1 VSRRRTLRGR
11 VSATA
16 LLVIGTWVALIAIG
30 FDLIALNR
38 LDGQRDDT
46 LRIRAQAASALVIV
60 RGGEVIGL
68 RESGTDAR
76 LDAGTWVYGADRLVD
91 HPFASTRLQSVV
103 DRVRASNGFTSRANH
118 RFYVL
123 PVRSGTQRVG
133 TIVTATS
140 DESGEEPK
148 RTIVSGSIIVGLLI
162 VAGAYPVLRV
172 ATARALSP
180 VARMARQAQDWS
192 SDAAHRRFGS
202 SSRYEELDGLARSL
216 DGLLDR
222 IDAVLR
228 HERQLSGE
236 LSHELRTPLSR
247 LLGEIELLQQRRVGE
262 WQAELDAMRESA
274 LTMNAI
280 IESALAVARTQLGS
294 RVARTAL
301 DEVLTT
307 YATSEAPTVSVEPA
321 GLTVGVEPAV
331 VLRIVNALVENA
343 RRYARRSV
351 RLSSREADGT
361 IEVLVT
367 NDGAAIDPGD
377 RPMIFEPG
385 FTRAGDDHAGAGLG
399 LPLARRLARA
409 ADGDL
414 WLAEPSQ
421 PTTFVLRLPRG

>member
-1 VSRRRTLRGR
+1 
-11 VSATA
+11 
-16 LLVIGTWVALIAIG
+16 
-30 FDLIALNR
+30 
-38 LDGQRDDT
+38 
-46 LRIRAQAASALVIV
+46 
-60 RGGEVIGL
+60 
-68 RESGTDAR
+68 
-76 LDAGTWVYGADRLVD
+76 VD

-103 DRVRASNGFTSRANH
+103 DRVRRRSGFTSRAGH

-123 PVRSGTQRVG
+123 PVQSGGRRVG

-140 DESGEEPK
+140 DESGEESK
-148 RTIVSGSIIVGLLI
+148 RTIVFGSVIVGVLI

-180 VARMARQAQDWS
+180 VARMAEQAEEWS
-192 SDAAHRRFGS
+192 SDAAHRRFGTG
-202 SSRYEELDGLARSL
+202 SRYAELDGLARSL

-247 LLGEIELLQQRRVGE
+247 LLGEIELLQQRRVSE
-262 WQAELDAMRESA
+262 WQTELEAMRESG

-280 IESALAVARTQLGS
+280 IESALAVTRTQLGS
-294 RVARTAL
+294 RVARTEL

-307 YATSEAPTVSVEPA
+307 YATAEAPAVSVEPG

-331 VLRIVNALVENA
+331 VLRIVNAIVENA

-351 RLSSREADGT
+351 RLSSREADSS
-361 IEVLVT
+361 IEILVA
-367 NDGAAIDPGD
+367 NDGVAIDPSD

-385 FTRAGDDHAGAGLG
+385 FTRSGDGHAGAGLG

-414 WLAEPSQ
+414 WLADQ
-421 PTTFVLRLPRG
+421 TGPTTFVLRLPRG